1 MGGPFNSL
9 TNNRC
14 DEVRRIEEIPLR
26 ANDLIHQL
34 NELTGQIVT
43 AEDLGLSINRY
54 RYFSDQVSSSVDEQ
68 VDVIKNALSEL
79 LPRLGAEP
87 ISLLCWRKEKPTPAR
102 SRLVFS
108 KRTKEAWE
116 ISNGGNVWLATKP
129 VMGDYRLPR
138 DYEWQDGGLITLV
151 GDQYH
156 SVIHS
161 EKAAPTLE
169 DLALSGKLRPS
180 PNFIKLLHDTNTSC
194 IYFALDENKRIE
206 LIVLTNIRLS

>member
-1 MGGPFNSL
+1 M
-9 TNNRC
+9 
-14 DEVRRIEEIPLR
+14 RRIEEIPLR

-34 NELTGQIVT
+34 NELTGHIVT
-43 AEDLGLSINRY
+43 AEDLGFSINRY
-54 RYFSDQVSSSVDEQ
+54 RYFVDQALSSADER
-68 VDVIKNALSEL
+68 VDVITTLSEL
-79 LPRLGAEP
+79 LPRLGAQP
-87 ISLLCWRKEKPTPAR
+87 ISLLSWRKEKPTPAR

-108 KRTKEAWE
+108 KRTKEGWE
-116 ISNGGNVWLATKP
+116 ISEGGNIWLAAKP
-129 VMGDYRLPR
+129 VIGDYRLPR
-138 DYEWQDGGLITLV
+138 DYEWQDGGLIMLV

-194 IYFALDENKRIE
+194 VYFALDENKRPE
-206 LIVLTNIRLS
+206 LIVLTNIRLP